1 MNYEGMEI
9 ELEPQ
14 KLKSKFGH
22 QSSPSSSWSS
32 STNMKVASGEAQE
45 TETQRIERVF
55 TTTVATVIRGW
66 NDFFHSRTGRN
77 GCRLGGIIRIGFAV
91 LFLYDRILLGLDLD
105 LFFCPEDGL
114 VPFTVGHEDGDFD
127 DKAGNWT
134 LFRLAP
140 TSGSFLK
147 VFHWI
152 GCLHG
157 LLLLLGVAP
166 RFQLLGIYVNIVSY
180 LNHNRLVWDGEDIMF
195 KLWAL
200 LLFFLPLDHFTA
212 YDLFAQNCSS
222 STFRQT
228 KDQDSSTWPM
238 WPFRL
243 WQIQICAIYF
253 GTALGKLN
261 GPEWPSGMALY
272 YTSHMSDFFPG
283 IFNPDF
289 LFHRMLPLKLLCWT
303 ILVLET
309 ACVATVWIPVLRI
322 PTVITMIVL
331 HVGIESSIVMHCF
344 EWLAIV
350 GWLVFLVQPSI
361 PLDQTPIKIRAYN
374 NKRSTTRFISGRA
387 LNILLGTVVV
397 VMVLEATPT
406 TEHMSSM
413 LLLKP
418 LEPIFNVLSNT
429 RKALHNTVDL
439 HLELGKLERGW
450 WARHSGTIDQHRNS
464 FFQAYIVFD
473 DHTEAVWKSP
483 DWSQLGAWSRKR
495 YTRHMNF
502 YRHLEQKR
510 NANVWVHLCK
520 QLAVAYG
527 PSVAAVEMSAIWE
540 KAVPPPATL
549 GWFDSPAQ
557 QPMEKGEDSLVAL
570 LLCHNALDEATCQ
583 AEADQGHCLS
593 DKGHM
598 MQNCAY
604 TCHFC
609 DSNEVIWPKDGVSN
623 AQ

>member
-1 MNYEGMEI
+1 MGYYKGIEI
-9 ELEPQ
+9 ELESQ
-14 KLKSKFGH
+14 ELNGVLGH
-22 QSSPSSSWSS
+22 QSSSSSSSSS
-32 STNMKVASGEAQE
+32 STTMKVASGEALE
-45 TETQRIERVF
+45 KEPQRIERLL
-55 TTTVATVIRGW
+55 TTTVATLMRGW
-66 NDFFHSRTGRN
+66 NELFHSRTGRN
-77 GCRLGGIIRIGFAV
+77 GCRLGGIMRIGFAV

-140 TSGSFLK
+140 ESGSFLK
-147 VFHWI
+147 VFHWV
-152 GCLHG
+152 GCLQG

-166 RFQLLGIYVNIVSY
+166 RFQLVGIYVNIVSY
-180 LNHNRLVWDGEDIMF
+180 LNHNRLVWDGEDVMF
-195 KLWAL
+195 KLWTL

-212 YDLFAQNCSS
+212 RDLFESHCHQ
-222 STFRQT
+222 
-228 KDQDSSTWPM
+228 KEHESTWPM

-253 GTALGKLN
+253 GTALVKLN
-261 GPEWPSGMALY
+261 GSEWPSGMALY
-272 YTSHMSDFFPG
+272 YSSHMSDFFPG

-289 LFHRMLPLKLLCWT
+289 LFHQLLPLKLLCWT
-303 ILVLET
+303 ILVLE
-309 ACVATVWIPVLRI
+309 AVCVATVWIPVLRI
-322 PTVITMIVL
+322 PTIIAMIVM
-331 HVGIESSIVMHCF
+331 HVGVEVSMVMHCF
-344 EWLAIV
+344 EWLVIV
-350 GWLVFLVQPSI
+350 GWLAFLVQPVQPFDHQAPSI
-361 PLDQTPIKIRAYN
+361 RRACK
-374 NKRSTTRFISGRA
+374 KRSTQILLSGRA
-387 LNILLGTVVV
+387 LNIVLGTAIV

-406 TEHMSSM
+406 TEPMSSM

-418 LEPIFNVLSNT
+418 LEPIFNALSFT
-429 RKALHNTVDL
+429 RKALHNTVDP

-450 WARHSGTIDQHRNS
+450 WARHSGTIDQHRNL

-483 DWSQLGAWSRKR
+483 DWSQLDPWSRKR

-510 NANVWVHLCK
+510 NAHVWVHLCK

-527 PSVAAVEMSAIWE
+527 PSVAAVEMSAVWE
-540 KAVPPPATL
+540 QAVPPPATL

-570 LLCHNALDEATCQ
+570 LLCHDALDETTCQ
-583 AEADQGHCLS
+583 AEAGQGHCLS
-593 DKGHM
+593 ERAHM

-623 AQ
+623 SQ